1 MDPAGSIRETVDRAL
16 ADLQRVLGP
25 GPTSDLTGALRAE
38 FAEPLRVAVG
48 GRIKA
53 GKSTLVNALLRQRV
67 APTDVGECTR
77 FVTWYR
83 YGLPERLE
91 VVLTTGERVRRPL
104 RNDGSL
110 PPEIDIPG
118 DTVHHLDVFLSND
131 QLRRVTVIDTP
142 GLASA
147 VEGRSEA
154 TRELLALDRDSRAA
168 VSQADVLL
176 LVMALD
182 ARADDDEV
190 LGSFEAQFD
199 GLRRTA
205 LNAAA
210 VLSRIDLLD
219 TPSAEVRVR
228 AGAVADT
235 IARRLRTPVSAVVPV
250 ATLLAE
256 TIECGLLSE
265 EDVAALAELA
275 RLGETERAGLLRTT
289 DRFISI
295 DAGVPPARRGRLLE
309 RLDLHGVTVALNHLA
324 THGPGTAALLR
335 RLREEAGIDDFRE
348 RVLDAVARHGD
359 VLKCA
364 RLLATLA
371 RAGDDGAVRHAVLG
385 VLEQLWLDPSLHAV
399 RLQRAAQLH
408 SAGEASLPADLAQ
421 ELHALARGATGAVPA
436 AGAAALARAASRWR
450 TYANSGRAGAAER
463 EVADTVCRAYEL
475 QYERLRDLTDST
487 DSTGSSG

>member
-1 MDPAGSIRETVDRAL
+1 MERAGSIRETVDRAL
-16 ADLQRVLGP
+16 ADLGRVLGP
-25 GPTSDLTGALRAE
+25 GPTSDLTAELRAE
-38 FAEPLRVAVG
+38 FAEPLRVAVA

-91 VVLTTGERVRRPL
+91 VVLASGERVRRPL

-110 PPEIDIPG
+110 PPEIDIPT
-118 DTVHHLDVFLSND
+118 DSVHHLDVFLSND
-131 QLRRVTVIDTP
+131 QLRRLTVIDTP

-147 VEGRSEA
+147 VEGRSGA
-154 TRELLALDRDSRAA
+154 TRDLLALDRDSRAA

-219 TPSAEVRVR
+219 APSADVR
-228 AGAVADT
+228 ARAGEVADG

-256 TIECGLLSE
+256 TTECGLLSE
-265 EDVAALAELA
+265 EDVAALSDLA
-275 RLGETERAGLLRTT
+275 RLDDSERARLLRTA
-289 DRFISI
+289 DRFISL
-295 DAGVPPARRGRLLE
+295 DAGVLPVRRGRLLE
-309 RLDLHGVTVALNHLA
+309 RLDLHGLTVALDHLH

-335 RLREEAGIDDFRE
+335 RLRDEAGIDGFRE
-348 RVLDAVARHGD
+348 RVLESVARHGD

-364 RLLATLA
+364 RLLATLS
-371 RAGDDGAVRHAVLG
+371 RAGDDGAVRNAVLAA
-385 VLEQLWLDPSLHAV
+385 LEELWLDPNLHVV

-408 SAGEASLPADLAQ
+408 SAGEATLPADLAQ
-421 ELHALARGATGAVPA
+421 ELHALARGATGAVPVAESSAIA
-436 AGAAALARAASRWR
+436 AAASRWR
-450 TYANSGRAGAAER
+450 SYANSGRAGATER
-463 EVADTVCRAYEL
+463 EVADAVCRAYEL
-475 QYERLRDLTDST
+475 EYERI
-487 DSTGSSG
+487 TGSRG